1 MVKKIFYARARADKP
16 YIMIHTLKK
25 GKYNEVVF
33 YNLRSFIRFTDIG
46 EILWE
51 NMKNM
56 GYDPVIELVKCSLIE
71 EDKSWTVFMYCQ
83 GLGILLKSQRYAHFG
98 IYPNPF
104 LLIIEME
111 GEEETIKGF
120 IKKMVKDMDYEPW
133 EELDWKSLKKKT
145 DLDKADAI
153 KTWSDCLVRGSVLLS
168 SDGKMEKRKRSL
180 EDSTGQTTE
189 KEVPGDSPPKRRR
202 RRRRIS

>member
-25 GKYNEVVF
+25 GQYKEVVF

-46 EILWE
+46 ETIWE
-51 NMKNM
+51 IIKNM
-56 GYDPVIELVKCSLIE
+56 GYDPVIELVRYSMIE
-71 EDKSWTVFMYCQ
+71 EDKSWTIFMYCQ
-83 GLGILLKSQRYAHFG
+83 GLGVLVRSQRYNHFG
-98 IYPNPF
+98 IYPRPF
-104 LLIIEME
+104 YLTIEME

-120 IKKMVKDMDYEPW
+120 VKKMVKDMDYEPW

-145 DLDKADAI
+145 DVDKEEVISA
-153 KTWSDCLVRGSVLLS
+153 WSSCLVRRAILLS
-168 SDGKMEKRKRSL
+168 EDGDEGKKKPISDAGTSEEGAS
-180 EDSTGQTTE
+180 GA
-189 KEVPGDSPPKRRR
+189 PPRRRR